1 MKKTFF
7 GLALSAMLFVL
18 CSSAE
23 AQQQAKIPRVG
34 LLVNGSA
41 SNFATRIDAF
51 RQGLRDLDYVEGKNI
66 VIEYRYSEG
75 KMDRL
80 SDLAAELVRLKVNLI
95 VTHSVLAPQTV
106 KKLTTTI
113 PIVIANVGDAVAT
126 GLVTNLARPDG
137 NITGLTNF

>member
-1 MKKTFF
+1 MRKKIIGPT
-7 GLALSAMLFVL
+7 LSAMLFVF
-18 CSSAE
+18 CVSAD
-23 AQQQAKIPRVG
+23 AQQAKVPRVG

-41 SNFATRIDAF
+41 SNFATRINAF

-95 VTHSVLAPQTV
+95 VTHSALAPQTV
-106 KKLTTTI
+106 NKLTTTI
-113 PIVIANVGDAVAT
+113 PIVLANVGDAPEISRPAFVAAYS
-126 GLVTNLARPDG
+126 GSLNS
-137 NITGLTNF
+137 